1 MFDTTFP
8 PLNNIIYT
16 IYYCYP
22 CDLLST
28 ITLLLFRRLT
38 MAPLSITT
46 SMVNN
51 SQTTLSNTFTT
62 NYHDHHDHLH
72 PSTPRIVFIYYA
84 INTIKTE
91 LNHLIDNNITI
102 YSKPIRTGSTST
114 TTPKPLN
121 LHQIAMGTASHAL
134 NIFNDNTHLNDK
146 QAIILGMMRFNQL
159 HHVRYFMVD
168 ENTVI

>member
-1 MFDTTFP
+1 
-8 PLNNIIYT
+8 
-16 IYYCYP
+16 
-22 CDLLST
+22 
-28 ITLLLFRRLT
+28 

-51 SQTTLSNTFTT
+51 SQTTHSNTFTT
-62 NYHDHHDHLH
+62 NSHDQHDHHDHLH
-72 PSTPRIVFIYYA
+72 PSMPRILFTNYA
-84 INTIKTE
+84 LNTIKTE
-91 LNHLIDNNITI
+91 LNHLIDNSITI
-102 YSKPIRTGSTST
+102 LSKPKRNGSTST
-114 TTPKPLN
+114 TTPPKPLT
-121 LHQIAMGTASHAL
+121 LHQIALGTATHAL